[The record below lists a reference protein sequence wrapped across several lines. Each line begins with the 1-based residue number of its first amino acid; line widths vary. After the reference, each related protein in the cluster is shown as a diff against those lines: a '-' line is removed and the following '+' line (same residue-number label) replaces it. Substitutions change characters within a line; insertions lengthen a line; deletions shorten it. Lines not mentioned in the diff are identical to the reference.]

1 MKKITLLLSL
11 CLLVSMGYSQS
22 YYFLSGTG
30 SSAPYY
36 QSLDEAY
43 DIVLTTDRSN
53 PSSEVNDVLSASQTL
68 PFAFNFYGTDFT
80 SYKISDNGYI
90 TFDDAESVSNPTNT
104 ALPSETAP
112 KNSIMAF
119 WDDLELEQNQTFLF
133 AVVKSTIGTAPNRSV
148 VIKWFQ
154 ANHTGRS
161 AEVDELLYFGVV
173 LHEQGGFDIVHE
185 AQLTLGTAYTETAT
199 IGCNNGD
206 GTEGITIEGPSASFP
221 AVTGNAGAADDKV
234 YSFFVGPQAA
244 KDVGIVSVTMK
255 KDVILSDG
263 AVSTVTEVRN
273 YGSDNITSIDLAYT
287 VDGGTPVSDNFATN
301 IAPGSIRSFTH
312 TTTWNPAAAG
322 SFDFVVSVGDING
335 ASDEKADNNN
345 NQSFTVNVYTDAP
358 KRTPFYEIFTSSTCG
373 PCTPGNANFHGLID
387 GARAEECTY
396 IKYQQNFPG
405 TGDPYASS
413 QSVARRNFY
422 AVNSIPRMEI
432 DGGWDG
438 NANSFTADLHTQAVA
453 SFSLVEVGAEF
464 DKWGQAIKTTIT
476 VDAIRDLP
484 NARLYAA
491 VFEDF
496 NDNNIKSNGETE
508 FLQVFKRFLTPS
520 EGDPISIVSGT
531 PIEKIYQIDF
541 AGEYKL
547 ANNGQST
554 SWIDINRN
562 HDVEDF
568 NDLRVVVWVQDNTTK
583 EVMNSTYAKEIK
595 ASANQLTQ
603 KVDASIAPNPTNG
616 ITNISLDLK
625 RSSNVSVILTN
636 AMGQE
641 VSNFDF
647 GIVNAGTNTLNVNLS
662 DYSEGV
668 YFLNI
673 TTEEGLTS
681 QKIVVSE

>member
-11 CLLVSMGYSQS
+11 CFLASMGYSQS

-36 QSLDEAY
+36 QSLDEDY
-43 DIVLTTDRSN
+43 DIVLTTDRAN
-53 PSSEVNDVLSASQTL
+53 PNSELNDVLSASQTL
-68 PFAFNFYGTDFT
+68 PFTFNFYGTDFT

-90 TFDDAESVSNPTNT
+90 TFDAAESVSNPTNT
-104 ALPSETAP
+104 VLPSATAP

-133 AVVKSTIGTAPNRSV
+133 AVVKSTLGTAPNRSV

-161 AEVDELLYFGVV
+161 AEVDELLYFGLV

-206 GTEGITIEGPSASFP
+206 GTEGIIIEGPSASFP
-221 AVTGNAGAADDKV
+221 AVTNNAGAADDKV
-234 YSFFVGPQAA
+234 YSFFVGPQVA
-244 KDVGIVSVTMK
+244 KDAGIISVTMT
-255 KDVILSDG
+255 KDVIVSNG

-287 VDGGTPVSDNFATN
+287 VDGGTLVSDNFATN
-301 IAPGSIRSFTH
+301 IAPGAVRSFTH
-312 TTTWNPAAAG
+312 TTAWTPAAAG
-322 SFDFVVSVGDING
+322 SFDFVVSLGDVNS
-335 ASDEKADNNN
+335 AADEKVDNNN
-345 NQSFTVNVYTDAP
+345 DQSFTVNAYTDAP
-358 KRTPFYEIFTSSTCG
+358 DRTPFYEIFTSSTCG
-373 PCTPGNANFHGLID
+373 PCTPGNANFHGLIN

-396 IKYQQNFPG
+396 IKYQQNFPS

-422 AVNSIPRMEI
+422 AINSIPRMEI

-438 NANSFTADLHTQAVA
+438 NANAFTANLHTQAVA

-476 VDAIRDLP
+476 VDAIKDLP

-491 VFEDF
+491 VFETY
-496 NDNNIKSNGETE
+496 NENNIKSNGETE
-508 FLQVFKRFLTPS
+508 FLQVFKRFLTPVA
-520 EGDPISIVSGT
+520 GDPISIVSGT
-531 PIEKIYQIDF
+531 PLEKTYQVDF
-541 AGEYKL
+541 AGEYEL
-547 ANNGQST
+547 AADGQSA
-554 SWIDINRN
+554 SWININRN

-568 NDLRVVVWVQDNTTK
+568 NNLRVVVWVQDNTTK
-583 EVMNSTYAKEIK
+583 EVMNSTYATEIL
-595 ASANQLTQ
+595 ASTKKLTQ

-616 ITNISLDLK
+616 ITNISLDLI
-625 RSSNVSVILTN
+625 RSSNVSVVLTN
-636 AMGQE
+636 AMGQK
-641 VSNFDF
+641 VNNFDF
-647 GIVNAGTNTLNVNLS
+647 GTVNAGTNTLNVNLS
-662 DYSEGV
+662 EYSEGV

-673 TTEEGLTS
+673 TTDEGQTS
-681 QKIVVSE
+681 QKIVVSK